1 MLILSFLCGVLLG
14 IVATLVGLLI
24 LAAAMSKNS
33 KPGGED
39 K

>member
-14 IVATLVGLLI
+14 IVATLIGLVI
-24 LAAAMSKNS
+24 LAVAMSKSS

>member
-14 IVATLVGLLI
+14 IVATLLGI
-24 LAAAMSKNS
+24 IFLALATTKSS

>member
-1 MLILSFLCGVLLG
+1 MLILSFICGVLLG
-14 IVATLVGLLI
+14 IVATLIGI
-24 LAAAMSKNS
+24 IFLALATAKNS